1 MQASAQAEPQAALSK
16 PRTSGIRFGPVH
28 LLMAVIIAIIA
39 FSVVAGPVFAA
50 DEATSSETAA
60 AIDAADALVV
70 SASEPVDLKP
80 LGAGIAILSIIG
92 PALGIGILAGMSSSA
107 IGRNPDAGEQI
118 RSLAVLMAAFAE
130 GLGVIALV
138 VGLLIA
144 LL

>member
-1 MQASAQAEPQAALSK
+1 MQASAQAEPQAAISHA
-16 PRTSGIRFGPVH
+16 RTRRFHVAPVH
-28 LLMAVIIAIIA
+28 LLMAMIIAVIA
-39 FSVVAGPVFAA
+39 LSVVTGPVFGA
-50 DEATSSETAA
+50 EEGATTDTAA
-60 AIDAADALVV
+60 ATETADGDTAGQ
-70 SASEPVDLKP
+70 PVDLAP

>member
-1 MQASAQAEPQAALSK
+1 MQTSATAVTKAAAMEGRDRWFRISPMQALLAL
-16 PRTSGIRFGPVH
+16 V
-28 LLMAVIIAIIA
+28 LAVVALGL
-39 FSVVAGPVFAA
+39 VAGPTFAQDA
-50 DEATSSETAA
+50 ETGGETAA
-60 AIDAADALVV
+60 ATESSTAG
-70 SASEPVDLKP
+70 EPVDLAP

>member
-1 MQASAQAEPQAALSK
+1 MQASAQAEPQAAISNA
-16 PRTSGIRFGPVH
+16 RVSRFRVAPVH
-28 LLMAVIIAIIA
+28 LLMAMIIAVIA
-39 FSVVAGPVFAA
+39 LSVVAGPAFGAEDGAA
-50 DEATSSETAA
+50 ETAA
-60 AIDAADALVV
+60 VAETVAT
-70 SASEPVDLKP
+70 ASEPVDLAP

-107 IGRNPDAGEQI
+107 IGRNPDAAEQI
-118 RSLAVLMAAFAE
+118 RGLAVLMAAFAE

>member
-1 MQASAQAEPQAALSK
+1 MQASAQAVSQVAASEVESRRFRLGPIQLLLAIVIAFVALS
-16 PRTSGIRFGPVH
+16 
-28 LLMAVIIAIIA
+28 AVAA
-39 FSVVAGPVFAA
+39 PTFAQ
-50 DEATSSETAA
+50 DEGTTETTAA
-60 AIDAADALVV
+60 AEETAE
-70 SASEPVDLKP
+70 SAGQPVDLAP

>member
-1 MQASAQAEPQAALSK
+1 MEASAKAVSQAAVGELRGRGSRVT
-16 PRTSGIRFGPVH
+16 PLH
-28 LLMAVIIAIIA
+28 LLMAIAIAVIA
-39 FSVVAGPVFAA
+39 LSMVASPTLAQEEAA
-50 DEATSSETAA
+50 ATDAA
-60 AIDAADALVV
+60 AITVA
-70 SASEPVDLKP
+70 ASEPVDLAP

>member
-1 MQASAQAEPQAALSK
+1 VPEDAA
-16 PRTSGIRFGPVH
+16 RRFRIGPVH
-28 LLMAVIIAIIA
+28 LLLAIAIAVIALGA
-39 FSVVAGPVFAA
+39 VAGPTFAQETT
-50 DEATSSETAA
+50 EAATATAA
-60 AIDAADALVV
+60 ESTAGQ
-70 SASEPVDLKP
+70 PVDLAP

-92 PALGIGILAGMSSSA
+92 PALAIGILAAMSSSA
-107 IGRNPDAGEQI
+107 ISRNPDAGEQI

>member
-1 MQASAQAEPQAALSK
+1 MQASAQATSHVAASEGAG
-16 PRTSGIRFGPVH
+16 RRFRLGPVH
-28 LLMAVIIAIIA
+28 LLLAIAIAVIALGA
-39 FSVVAGPVFAA
+39 VAGPTFAQEGG
-50 DEATSSETAA
+50 EATAA
-60 AIDAADALVV
+60 AESAEAVV
-70 SASEPVDLKP
+70 ATASEPVDLKP

-144 LL
+144 LI